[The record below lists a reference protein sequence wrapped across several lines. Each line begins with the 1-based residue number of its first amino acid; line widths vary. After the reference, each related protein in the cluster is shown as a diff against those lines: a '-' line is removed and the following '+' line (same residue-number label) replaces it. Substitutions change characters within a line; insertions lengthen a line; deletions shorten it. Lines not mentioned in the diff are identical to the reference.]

1 VLVVIVLLASIA
13 AVNVQVHVQSYTPPA
28 GWPEGP
34 PYFTLWAVRE
44 WDSFPRYPCE
54 DLWSILDPVFADIG
68 IDLQIYLLG
77 DMYDRWHLLWEAG
90 LGGRPPGKP
99 LGAWDLTEME
109 WRLNPQGMLGIDGL
123 ILSKN
128 IPPYGNNIFPYLNM
142 KSDELYWGMQTT
154 VDPEARVAYAYAWQA
169 EMMHNPP
176 LVCMYYDYSYGMQAS
191 YVQGWEDSC
200 WWYDVS
206 TLRINYTGLEQYLSS
221 TLRGRL
227 DNGVIIDGVN
237 EPWYFY
243 LALFPDSDMDE
254 MLVDLTG
261 GSLYRVSV
269 DPWPA
274 EEEIADPTHYYM
286 KPWLASDHHET
297 PYEEEIPDPL
307 ETVDPELVYPVT
319 VPLRE
324 GVQWSDGHLFDAQD
338 VKYTYDLVINPNV
351 LSSATMDF
359 EPIIKRPE
367 YMYKNGSIAWGKD
380 VTDIGENWDP
390 NSIALICHD
399 KDYADLELILANM
412 WGAGIVPYHVIKPIV
427 DLVGPSK
434 LRNHE
439 IATDAQYVIDNLP
452 AIGPFKYESYT
463 SPMGYADM
471 TLAKNEKFFG
481 YNASLLKEEELINDG
496 PWGPYG
502 INKLIMR
509 YISDPATLFTTVQ
522 THEVDLA
529 EYTSGTIEDFEAMMD
544 DPTLRVKETVSQTGN
559 FIWFN
564 FNNPYLSNRY
574 VRLAFAHLVPYER
587 IINEILPG
595 WGVTRT
601 LPGISWITPW
611 NVYAYPENGEVIGY
625 SLFNKDLEP
634 YEYDP
639 VAASKYLDMWYYS
652 QTGKNASIG
661 GGKYEYDL
669 GPVGDAN
676 FDGKVN
682 LDDLFLLID
691 KWNDGLHPYEIDWW
705 PPEGYIG
712 ELAYP
717 WPVEEGASVAPG
729 NDIDIDF
736 DNDGKTADPDDFLLW
751 LYNWGKEYPFSG
763 AR

>member
-1 VLVVIVLLASIA
+1 MNYTKSDKLVKYISVALISLMLNSAFIA
-13 AVNVQVHVQSYTPPA
+13 TVQSQEEYFSFWACLNPEVPMGGYSGGGHPIMYTMDPLLEDFGIGLDIFIQGDP
-28 GWPEGP
+28 
-34 PYFTLWAVRE
+34 WAN
-44 WDSFPRYPCE
+44 WDLIWKP
-54 DLWSILDPVFADIG
+54 
-68 IDLQIYLLG
+68 
-77 DMYDRWHLLWEAG
+77 G
-90 LGGRPPGKP
+90 LGGAAPGKP
-99 LGAWDLTEME
+99 PYGWDLHLMD
-109 WRLNPQGMLGIDGL
+109 WWLHLVGFLWMDSV
-123 ILSKN
+123 ILSKS
-128 IPPYGNNIFPYLNM
+128 IPPVGYNAFPYLNQRN
-142 KSDELYWGMQTT
+142 DELYWGMQTT
-154 VDPEARVAYAYAWQA
+154 VDPDARVAYAYAWQE
-169 EMMHNPP
+169 EMMHDPP
-176 LVCMYYDYSYGMQAS
+176 LVCMYYDYGYGMQAS

-200 WWYDVS
+200 WWYDIS
-206 TLRINYTGLEQYLSS
+206 TLRINYTGLDLSQA
-221 TLRGRL
+221 LKDRL
-227 DNGVIIDGVN
+227 DDGVIIDGVN

-243 LALFPDSDMDE
+243 ISLFPDSDMDE
-254 MLVDLTG
+254 MLCDLTG

-297 PYEEEIPDPL
+297 LYEEEIPDPL
-307 ETVDPELVYPVT
+307 ETVDPELVYPVK

-338 VKYTYDLVINPNV
+338 VKFTYDLVVNPNV
-351 LSSATMDF
+351 LSSAFGDF
-359 EPIIKRPE
+359 EPIIKRAE
-367 YMYKNGSIAWGKD
+367 YMYDNNTIAWGKD

-390 NSIALICHD
+390 YSIALICHD

-427 DLVGPSK
+427 DAVGPSK
-434 LRNHE
+434 LRNHD

-452 AIGPFKYESYT
+452 AIGPFKYESFT

-481 YNASLLKEEELINDG
+481 YNASLLKPEELINEG

-529 EYTSGTIEDFEAMMD
+529 EYVSGTVEDFEAMMD
-544 DPTLRVKETVSQTGN
+544 DPTLLVKETVSQTGN

-574 VRLAFAHLVPYER
+574 VRLAIAHAVDTRR
-587 IINEILPG
+587 IIDEILPG
-595 WGVTRT
+595 WGITRAI
-601 LPGISWITPW
+601 PGISWITPW
-611 NVYAYPENGEVIGY
+611 QIYAYPENGEVIGY
-625 SLFNKDLEP
+625 PLFNKDLEP
-634 YEYDP
+634 YEYDL
-639 VAASKYLDMWYYS
+639 AKAEAYLEMYLKS
-652 QTGKNASIG
+652 RA
-661 GGKYEYDL
+661 DL
-669 GPVGDAN
+669 YPGEAVGPVGDAN

-691 KWNDGLHPYEIDWW
+691 KWGETPPYEIDWW
-705 PPEGYIG
+705 PPEGWIG
-712 ELAYP
+712 PEVYP

-736 DNDGKTADPDDFLLW
+736 DNDGDTADPDDFLHW
-751 LYNWGKEYPFSG
+751 LYNWGKEYPFPG
-763 AR
+763 AQ